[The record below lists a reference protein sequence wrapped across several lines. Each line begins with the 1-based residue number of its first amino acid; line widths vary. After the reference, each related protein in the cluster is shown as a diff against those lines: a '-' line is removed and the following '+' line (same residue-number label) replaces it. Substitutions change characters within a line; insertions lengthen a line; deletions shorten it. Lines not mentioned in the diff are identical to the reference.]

1 MSKSWD
7 EVVNSA
13 AFSSLSPAQRE
24 QARQQYFN
32 EQVAPYVPEEKL
44 PDVERQFYST
54 TQLYPKQDALTS
66 YGDAGEQTV
75 KSMVNNALH
84 FVHAESDSEYNQA
97 QQEVQQHLAQDTDN
111 NPALTTFGKLVGGA
125 TIIIPAAELGAAT
138 GAGLAGTAGL
148 SEIPGVTWAAQGLGS
163 SVASQIPASG
173 KVTLKQTGIDM
184 LTHGVLSA
192 PSVLANRSRALQTS
206 KIFDKMSNYNPVDTK
221 GMEAADEYLAASRAH
236 DVAKD
241 YEKQKRIAGNE
252 GFTLED
258 ALNNLDKQ
266 SPGLSSE
273 DYQAV
278 EDVFAPFNY
287 SDVPE
292 VRMFTNPNINP
303 EELLEHTESIKSGL
317 KQKVDNLAESGKTAG
332 KVIRTAENNRAY
344 GKGWLK
350 GRMTIDNDIIEPTI
364 YQRAGELASDWLGFD
379 SALTGAVKGKVGRDL
394 IKDDSEQL
402 IKDLKKDN
410 NRIDAQRE
418 SISGKKGTHY
428 TSQRYALNYQQQ
440 ANNQMINFLEN
451 GLKGKKYKINDFN
464 ILLKES
470 QEKSFSTPNLAK
482 RFRNLTERYE
492 QAGLI
497 EAEDSVNKL
506 VKEVAKMIGH
516 HSLSA
521 IGGFGT
527 AGAVPAVAYLLGRMA
542 KASKSEAMERAYKF
556 YEDVNEDKLSDIE
569 VKTHLAKEANQI
581 KDTPFARLTTSALST
596 YNNKDDKK

>member
-32 EQVAPYVPEEKL
+32 EQVAPHVPEEKL

-54 TQLYPKQDALTS
+54 TQLYPKQSDATTFIS
-66 YGDAGEQTV
+66 SAFGEVAQ
-75 KSMVNNALH
+75 MGNNAMH
-84 FVHAESDSEYNQA
+84 FAHMESDSDYDKNNQ
-97 QQEVQQHLAQDTDN
+97 VIRQHFNQDEDN
-111 NPALTTFGKLVGGA
+111 APVISTAGKLAGGSA
-125 TIIIPAAELGAAT
+125 VIIPAAELGAAT
-138 GAGLAGTAGL
+138 GAGLVETAGL
-148 SEIPGVTWAAQGLGS
+148 SEVPGVTWAAQGLGS

-206 KIFDKMSNYNPVDTK
+206 KIFDKMSNYNPIDTK

-317 KQKVDNLAESGKTAG
+317 KQKVDNLAESGKAAG

-350 GRMTIDNDIIEPTI
+350 GRMTIDNDIVEPTI
-364 YQRAGELASDWLGFD
+364 YQRAGELVSDWLGFD
-379 SALTGAVKGKVGRDL
+379 SALTGTVKGKVGRDL

-451 GLKGKKYKINDFN
+451 GLKGKKYKVNDFN

-542 KASKSEAMERAYKF
+542 KASKSEAMESALKY
-556 YEDVNEDKLSDIE
+556 YEDMQEEKASYLDIKE
-569 VKTHLAKEANQI
+569 HLDQKAKEI

>member
-32 EQVAPYVPEEKL
+32 EQVAPHVPEEKL

-54 TQLYPKQDALTS
+54 TQLYPKQSDATTFIS
-66 YGDAGEQTV
+66 SAFGEVAQ
-75 KSMVNNALH
+75 MGNNAMH
-84 FVHAESDSEYNQA
+84 FAHMESDSDYDKNNQ
-97 QQEVQQHLAQDTDN
+97 VIRQHFNQDEDN
-111 NPALTTFGKLVGGA
+111 APVISTAGKLAGGSA
-125 TIIIPAAELGAAT
+125 VIIPAAELGAAT
-138 GAGLAGTAGL
+138 GAGLVETAGL
-148 SEIPGVTWAAQGLGS
+148 SEVPGVTWAAQGLGS
-163 SVASQIPASG
+163 SVASQIPANG

-206 KIFDKMSNYNPVDTK
+206 KIFDKMSNYNPIDTK

-241 YEKQKRIAGNE
+241 YEKQKRVNPD
-252 GFTLED
+252 FTLED

-292 VRMFTNPNINP
+292 VRIFTNPNINP

-317 KQKVDNLAESGKTAG
+317 KQKVDNLAESGKAAG
-332 KVIRTAENNRAY
+332 RVIRTAENNRAY

-350 GRMTIDNDIIEPTI
+350 GRMTIDNDIVEPTI

-451 GLKGKKYKINDFN
+451 GLKGKKYKVNDFN

-542 KASKSEAMERAYKF
+542 KASKSEAMESALKY
-556 YEDVNEDKLSDIE
+556 YEDMQEEKASYLDIKE
-569 VKTHLAKEANQI
+569 HLDQKAKEI